1 MQNNLYLTKI
11 ESENIVNGKFSFI
24 VGTLNYSLLK

>member
-1 MQNNLYLTKI
+1 MQNNFYLTKI

-24 VGTLNYSLLK
+24 VGTRNY